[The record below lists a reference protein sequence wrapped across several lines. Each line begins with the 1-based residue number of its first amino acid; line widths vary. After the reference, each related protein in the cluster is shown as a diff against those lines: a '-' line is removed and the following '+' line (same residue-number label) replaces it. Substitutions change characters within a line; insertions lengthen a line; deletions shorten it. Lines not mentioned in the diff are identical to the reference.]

1 MPNIYVKSNINTGQT
16 SIEIP
21 GFIPTELYWNI
32 VHIKQG
38 FFDENSDVVTF
49 DNVSYGHRVY
59 KKNIGSENQLIH
71 DHDFPKFGLNPVS
84 TNLEYEESTTLY
96 VDPENTY
103 IVEAW
108 FQNAGR
114 SYSTSTEFVT
124 PAPPDFESEFL
135 VFHPETETMPLEF
148 ENPVPPGAM
157 DQIPYPDFDKP
168 AYKPVSQDL

>member
-1 MPNIYVKSNINTGQT
+1 MPNILIKSNINTGQT
-16 SIEIP
+16 TINIP
-21 GFIPTELYWNI
+21 GLDPRELYWNI
-32 VHIKQG
+32 IHIKQG
-38 FFDENSDVVTF
+38 FFDENSTTVVF
-49 DNVSYGHRVY
+49 DNVSYGHKVY
-59 KKNIGSENQLIH
+59 KKNIDSENQLIH
-71 DHDFPKFGLNPVS
+71 DHSFPKFGLNPVS

-114 SYSTSTEFVT
+114 SHSALMEFIT

-148 ENPVPPGAM
+148 ENPVPQEAI
-157 DQIPYPDFDKP
+157 DQIPPPDFDKP
-168 AYKPVSQDL
+168 AYKPV